1 MKKIVNKLVLVLV
14 MLLLFVG
21 LQRLVT
27 PKYMEG
33 ILEGSFIK
41 EYYKETTKNEVIF
54 IGDCELY
61 ENFSPIRLWEDYGI
75 TSFIR
80 GSAQQLIWQ
89 SYYLLEDT
97 LRYETPKVVVFNVLS
112 MKYNEP
118 QREEYNRMSID
129 GMKWSMAKVNN
140 MKASMTEEEQFLDY
154 VFPLLRYHS
163 RITSLTKSDFT
174 YLFNP
179 KKITHNGYYM
189 RVDVAAP
196 EEEYGDT
203 PPDSYEFGE
212 NAWVYLNKL
221 TALCK
226 EKGIKLVLV
235 KAPSLSPVWYDEYE
249 EQIDAYA
256 KENDLLYINY
266 LELVEEVSLDYTTDT
281 YDEGLHMNLSGA
293 EKLSIHLGK
302 FLQETYG
309 LTDNRND
316 DKLSQVWNEKV
327 EFYRAMEQ
335 AQYDELEEYGYLVS
349 FGGENPFEEEEY
361 EEEDEF
367 EEDELEEESELE
379 EEDDL
384 EEEDE
389 LVEEDEL
396 EEDAND

>member
-1 MKKIVNKLVLVLV
+1 MKKIISKLVLILV
-14 MLLLFVG
+14 VLLLFVG
-21 LQRLVT
+21 FQRLVT
-27 PKYMEG
+27 PKYMDG

-41 EYYKETTKNEVIF
+41 EYYEETTNNDVVF

-97 LRYETPKVVVFNVLS
+97 IRYEKPKVVVFNVLS

-140 MKASMTEEEQFLDY
+140 IKASMTEGEQFLDY

-174 YLFNP
+174 YLFNSR
-179 KKITHNGYYM
+179 KITHNGYYM

-196 EEEYGDT
+196 EDDYGDT
-203 PPDSYEFGE
+203 PPESYEFGD
-212 NAWVYLNKL
+212 NAWLYLNKL

-226 EKGIKLVLV
+226 EEGIELLLV
-235 KAPSLSPVWYDEYE
+235 KAPSLSPIWYDEYE

-256 KENDLLYINY
+256 KDNDLQYINY
-266 LELVEEVSLDYTTDT
+266 LELVEELSIDYTTDT

-293 EKLSIHLGK
+293 EKLSMHLGK
-302 FLQETYG
+302 VLQESYG
-309 LTDNRND
+309 LPDHRND
-316 DKLSQVWNEKV
+316 EKLSKVWNEKV
-327 EFYRAMEQ
+327 EFYNAMEQ

-349 FGGENPFEEEEY
+349 FGGENPFEDEEY
-361 EEEDEF
+361 DDESEFEEEDEF
-367 EEDELEEESELE
+367 EEDAELEELDPENIDEDEMIESDD
-379 EEDDL
+379 EEDI
-384 EEEDE
+384 E
-389 LVEEDEL
+389 
-396 EEDAND
+396 